1 MKQFLLS
8 VCGGAALLAL
18 LAGCDPSMA
27 QIQSGSQE
35 EQWYKQLKENYTSFR
50 PPQYPAPAVYG
61 RSARPAA
68 VVPAEPVGAPADD
81 PEKVVDRAA
90 AGEETVA
97 VKQEA
102 VTKAAPAEEVK
113 APAAADAKKAEA
125 DAKKADAKAV
135 KAEKTDDKTA
145 KEPAAAPE
153 TEKFHVVKSG
163 ETLGAIAKQYYGR
176 ASMEDVIFKANDK
189 VIKNRNRLS
198 VGMRLVIP
206 EL

>member
-1 MKQFLLS
+1 MKQFLTS
-8 VCGGAALLAL
+8 VCGGALLLAL

-27 QIQSGSQE
+27 QIQSGTQE

-61 RSARPAA
+61 RSVRSASAAPAGPVA
-68 VVPAEPVGAPADD
+68 APAED

-90 AGEETVA
+90 AGEEAVP
-97 VKQEA
+97 VKQE
-102 VTKAAPAEEVK
+102 PVK
-113 APAAADAKKAEA
+113 ASSGAAVKEKTPAGVEA
-125 DAKKADAKAV
+125 SVEKAV
-135 KAEKTDDKTA
+135 KEEKEA
-145 KEPAAAPE
+145 KAASVEKAAASSQD
-153 TEKFHVVKSG
+153 EKFHVVKNG
-163 ETLGAIAKQYYGR
+163 DTLGGIAKQYYGR
-176 ASMEDVIFKANDK
+176 ASMEDVIFRANSK